1 MKLPTLNRIAR
12 IIAAETELK
21 VPYSKNEMWEKL
33 KNFTSSKSK
42 KEAAERIAFCLFS
55 FDFSHYPATRDAI
68 ISQL

>member
-1 MKLPTLNRIAR
+1 MKLKTLNSIAR
-12 IIAAETELK
+12 IIADETELK
-21 VPYSKNEMWEKL
+21 VPYSQNEMWEKL

-42 KEAAERIAFCLFS
+42 KEAAERISFCLFR